1 MFLMNMNIGVSKTT
15 YSIIGLCLFTLLIIF
30 LLRYFVPLWVMN
42 ILTVLCVI
50 TLVYSLYKFTKLE
63 KLARELFR

>member
-1 MFLMNMNIGVSKTT
+1 MPVYII
-15 YSIIGLCLFTLLIIF
+15 SIL
-30 LLRYFVPLWVMN
+30 LLRYFVPLCVMN

>member
-1 MFLMNMNIGVSKTT
+1 MPVYIIDNT
-15 YSIIGLCLFTLLIIF
+15 SIKILC
-30 LLRYFVPLWVMN
+30 PLWVMN